1 LRIFATSD
9 LGLEQLAGGT
19 FHRRPHRAVEGGIRV
34 VALDALS
41 EIYLPAARGDRV
53 TTAVG
58 TAAEDRGGQRASDG
72 K

>member
-1 LRIFATSD
+1 
-9 LGLEQLAGGT
+9 
-19 FHRRPHRAVEGGIRV
+19 